1 MGRPGGPA
9 SRESGSLI
17 GSDLSFGMEVRRSAA
32 LRTTVVFGLA
42 GAGFVAA
49 NLILARLLPTL
60 EYALFALV
68 ITFFNVGIPLAP
80 LGADVV
86 VNRRAVARNV
96 TLLVRAAGT
105 SFAMAL
111 FVAWVAGRW
120 YGLSLDLLAVIVVAT
135 TAGGVNYVAGSHFQS
150 RRDFRRSLPLIQ
162 GVNFVMVAA
171 ALATWLLGWRDA
183 LPAILIIAASYVF
196 LAVAGWRLLLG
207 GEARTPVPTEP
218 FLWTEALSCLG
229 VTGVAI
235 LLGQLE
241 RLLIP
246 QLLTLEDLATYGVLA
261 AIVGSTFRMLW
272 MGVGY
277 SLVPRLRAAEDT
289 DERVRI
295 FRREL
300 QIVGL
305 VVVLAAAAIWVIT
318 PRLVDWALAGR
329 YVLPAPL
336 ILAALVNGVLKVG
349 SAFGRAAATAL
360 GDNRQMG
367 RLNVLGWVSV
377 ALAVAGAAFGARWG
391 LAGVLYG
398 VALGWLSQGISAMW
412 IAAPHLRSLDGAP
425 RADAGGEGASSAVH
439 PPFTGVQ

>member
-1 MGRPGGPA
+1 MAPGR
-9 SRESGSLI
+9 
-17 GSDLSFGMEVRRSAA
+17 DFGIELRSSPA
-32 LRTTVVFGLA
+32 LRTAIVFGLA
-42 GAGFVAA
+42 GVGFVAA
-49 NLILARLLPTL
+49 NLILARILPTL
-60 EYALFALV
+60 EYAVFALV
-68 ITFFNVGIPLAP
+68 ITFLNVGIPLAP

-86 VNRRAVARNV
+86 INRRAVSRDAGLLARATATSLGMAVLV
-96 TLLVRAAGT
+96 T
-105 SFAMAL
+105 
-111 FVAWVAGRW
+111 WIAGRW
-120 YGLSLDLLAVIVVAT
+120 YGLSADLLAVIMVAT
-135 TAGGVNYVAGSHFQS
+135 VAGGVNYVAGSHFQS
-150 RRDFRRSLPLIQ
+150 RRAFHVSLPLLQ

-171 ALATWLLGWRDA
+171 ALATWWLGWRDA
-183 LPAILIIAASYVF
+183 APAIFVIAGSYVV
-196 LAVAGWRLLLG
+196 LAVAGWRLLLRSETG
-207 GEARTPVPTEP
+207 AAETPEP
-218 FLWTEALSCLG
+218 FLWTEALSCVG

-246 QLLTLEDLATYGVLA
+246 QLLTLEALATYGVLA

-277 SLVPRLRAAEDT
+277 SLVPRLRAADDT

-300 QIVGL
+300 RTVGL
-305 VVVLAAAAIWVIT
+305 VVVLASAAIWFAT
-318 PRLVDWALAGR
+318 PPLVDWALDGR

-367 RLNVLGWVSV
+367 RLNVLGWAAV

-398 VALGWLSQGISAMW
+398 VALGWLSQGVSAMW
-412 IAAPHLRSLDGAP
+412 IAAPHLRPSAEVPPSGP
-425 RADAGGEGASSAVH
+425 VRASHAAGTSGSGPDDSPVVRE
-439 PPFTGVQ
+439 PC